1 MNIKINDLINYCK
14 VMLLEFQVDGQFLFI
29 DDKKYLILDDDAILA
44 GEGHFAPSNDY
55 DLDNDVIGFV
65 YEFGGRWYTQ
75 VKDEE
80 LTLSELCYV
89 GKANEKVETK
99 SFLGIRSGYE
109 LMNGMGLYNSWVQ
122 KAKFL
127 GCETLGICER
137 NTLGGVL
144 AFQQEC
150 RSNNIK
156 SIIGMTIPLKGKE
169 VFDIKLYA
177 KDFQGWLN
185 LLKFN
190 EVINVEE
197 KMFIEMDTFKNNLEG
212 LIVVADPKSMSFN
225 EDVDYDYYQL
235 ETANYLNQDKD
246 RWFLNNLESFLK
258 SDKKPIS
265 ITDAFYLEQRDYQ
278 TREALWIINKSFDD
292 KTDNQYFKSKTQY
305 ARELLQMFD
314 KEDKSW
320 IELYKTAQIN
330 EKELIDNCN
339 FEYDTDTRHLP
350 RYIMTEEESNE
361 FDTNEALFLHLVKK
375 GFKDREIK
383 DASKYIDRLKKE
395 IEVLKMGDVIDYF
408 LSLHD
413 IIRYAKSKDMLTG
426 IGRGSAGGSLVAY
439 LMGIIQV
446 DPLRFD
452 LLFERFLNSGR
463 MGKFEDR
470 PLFILEDDK
479 GNKVE
484 LIEGSL
490 VKIKRDSKEMTVF
503 VHELLEQDEII
514 KY

>member
-1 MNIKINDLINYCK
+1 MTKLENLLKYIRT
-14 VMLLEFQVDGQFLFI
+14 MLLDAELSGNVLVI
-29 DDKKYLILDDDAILA
+29 DNKQYLVLEDELILDED
-44 GEGHFAPSNDY
+44 GEFAPITNE
-55 DLDNDVIGFV
+55 DVDGFV

-75 VKDEE
+75 LQDEE
-80 LTLSELCYV
+80 FTLSELCYI
-89 GKANEKVETK
+89 GTAKEKVPTK

-109 LMNGMGLYNSWVQ
+109 LMNGMGLYKDWIA
-122 KAKFL
+122 KGKFL

-144 AFQQEC
+144 AFQNEC
-150 RSNNIK
+150 KNNGIK
-156 SIIGMTIPLKGKE
+156 SIIGMTVSVKGND
-169 VFDIKLYA
+169 VFDLKLYA
-177 KDFQGWLN
+177 KNFQGWLN

-190 EVINVEE
+190 EIINVDE
-197 KMFIEMDTFKNNLEG
+197 KPFVELDTIKNNLEG
-212 LIVVADPKSMSFN
+212 LFVVVDPKSMNFK
-225 EDVDYDYYQL
+225 EDLDYDYYQL
-235 ETANYLNQDKD
+235 ETVQYLNEDTD
-246 RWFLNNLESFLK
+246 RWFINNLESFLK
-258 SDKKPIS
+258 SDKSPIS
-265 ITDAFYLEQRDYQ
+265 ITDAFYLEQRDCQ

-292 KTDNQYFKSKTQY
+292 KTNNQYFKSKTQY
-305 ARELLQMFD
+305 AGELLNMFD

-320 IELYKTAQIN
+320 IELYKTAQVN
-330 EKELIDNCN
+330 ENELIQGCT

-350 RYIMTEEESNE
+350 RYIMTEEESSQ
-361 FDTNEALFLHLVKK
+361 FDTNEELFLHLVKK
-375 GFKDREIK
+375 GFKDRKVK
-383 DASKYIDRLKKE
+383 DANKYLDRLKKE

-439 LMGIIQV
+439 LLGIIQV

-479 GNKVE
+479 GNKIE

-490 VKIKRDSKEMTVF
+490 VKIKRNNSDMIVF
-503 VHELLEQDEII
+503 VHELLEGDEII